1 MKTAV
6 DIGASGKVVDLYLHE
21 IEKNDHGQE
30 FCRRTSVARDDS

>member
-1 MKTAV
+1 MKTKV
-6 DIGASGKVVDLYLHE
+6 NIGVLGKAVDLYLHE